1 MKMKLRALPRSFCNF
16 ERMSIMVRFGVVG
29 TNWITEAFIRG
40 ASHHGDFQLTAVY
53 SRTEERAAGF
63 AEKFGVNAIFTD
75 LQEMAGSDLIDAVYI
90 ASPISMHASQA
101 ITFMKNGKHVLC
113 EKAIASNS
121 NELAAMINAAKENQV
136 VLMEALKSTLLPN
149 FKAVQESIDKIG
161 KIRRYFA
168 SYCQYSSRY
177 DKYKEGTV
185 LNAFNPEFSAGSLM
199 DIGIYCIYPLVVLF
213 GEPNSVQAN
222 GYVLESGVD
231 GEGSLILKYD
241 EMDAVIMFSKIT
253 DSTLP
258 SEIHGEEGNIRID
271 KISTPEKVEIF
282 YRDGTTEDIT
292 REQLADNMF
301 YEAEEFITLIQQG
314 RQESANNSLE
324 NSRITMS
331 ILDEARK
338 QLGVRFPSDK

>member
-1 MKMKLRALPRSFCNF
+1 
-16 ERMSIMVRFGVVG
+16 MVRFGVVG
-29 TNWITEAFIRG
+29 TNWITEAFIKG
-40 ASHHGDFQLTAVY
+40 ASHNEDFQLAAVY
-53 SRTEERAAGF
+53 SRTEERAAEF
-63 AEKFGVNAIFTD
+63 AGKHGVNTIFTD
-75 LQEMAGSDLIDAVYI
+75 LEDMAKSNVIDAVYI
-90 ASPISMHASQA
+90 ASPNSMHASQA
-101 ITFMKNGKHVLC
+101 ITFMENGKHVLC

-121 NELAAMINAAKENQV
+121 SELAEMINIAKNHNV
-136 VLMEALKSTLLPN
+136 VLMEALKSTLMPN
-149 FKAVQESIDKIG
+149 FKAIQESLHKIG
-161 KIRRYFA
+161 KVRRYFA

-213 GEPNSVQAN
+213 GEPNSVQGN

-258 SEIHGEEGNIRID
+258 SEIHGEDGNIRID
-271 KISTPEKVEIF
+271 KISTPEKVEII
-282 YRDGTTEDIT
+282 YRDGKTENIS

-314 RQESANNSLE
+314 RQQSANNSLE

-338 QLGVRFPSDK
+338 QMGVRFPSDK

>member
-1 MKMKLRALPRSFCNF
+1 
-16 ERMSIMVRFGVVG
+16 MVRFGVVG
-29 TNWITEAFIRG
+29 TNWITEAFIKG
-40 ASHHGDFQLTAVY
+40 ASHHKDFELAAVY
-53 SRTEERAAGF
+53 SRTEERAAEF
-63 AEKFGVNAIFTD
+63 AGKYGADRIFTD
-75 LQEMAGSDLIDAVYI
+75 MEEMAKSDVIDAVYI
-90 ASPISMHASQA
+90 ASPNSMHASQA
-101 ITFMKNGKHVLC
+101 ITFMENGKHVLC

-121 NELAAMINAAKENQV
+121 KELAQLIKTAKENNV
-136 VLMEALKSTLLPN
+136 VLMEALKSTLMPN
-149 FKAVQESIDKIG
+149 FKAVQEHLNKIG
-161 KIRRYFA
+161 KVRRYFA

-213 GEPNSVQAN
+213 GEPKTVQAN
-222 GYVLESGVD
+222 GYLLETGVD

-258 SEIHGEEGNIRID
+258 SEIHGEDGNIRID
-271 KISTPEKVEIF
+271 KISTPEKVDII
-282 YRDGTTEDIT
+282 YRDGRSEDIS

-314 RQESANNSLE
+314 KTESMNNSLE
-324 NSRITMS
+324 NSTITMK
-331 ILDEARK
+331 ILDEARS
-338 QLGVRFPSDK
+338 QMGVRFPSDK